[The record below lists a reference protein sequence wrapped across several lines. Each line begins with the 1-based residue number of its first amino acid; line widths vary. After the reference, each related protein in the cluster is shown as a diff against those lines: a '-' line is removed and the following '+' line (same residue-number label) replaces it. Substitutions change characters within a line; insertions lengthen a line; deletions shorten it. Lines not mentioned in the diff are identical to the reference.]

1 MDSFIRDLILSNNIA
16 KDPRGAILLA
26 VLVIWSLIFKGA
38 ALWHAAKNA
47 EKIWFIAILL
57 LNTAGIAEIAYLFF
71 FSKDKL
77 VLKDLIENAKSLNI
91 KTLIPQ
97 KVKK

>member
-1 MDSFIRDLILSNNIA
+1 MDSFIRDLILSNNLA
-16 KDPRGAILLA
+16 KDLRGTILLA
-26 VLVIWSLIFKGA
+26 LLVIWSLFFKGA

-47 EKIWFIAILL
+47 EKVWFMAILL
-57 LNTAGIAEIAYLFF
+57 LNTAGLAEIAYLFF

-77 VLKDLIENAKSLNI
+77 VLKDVIESAKSLDI